1 MAEKEN
7 TKLFSEFAPTTT
19 QEWMDKITTDLKGA
33 DFNRKLVWRTN
44 EGFDVQPFY
53 RLENMVDLKNLDAY
67 PGDFPY
73 VRGNKKD
80 NNNWFIRQDIVV
92 KDIKEANE
100 KALDVMQ
107 KGVDSLGFILD
118 EKVDYTKSDIQ
129 ALLNGIVLDCVEINF
144 VCGCKAG
151 KIISLVK
158 ELASEQGVDAAN
170 IYGGVDLDPLGY
182 ITLKGK
188 FCCGTEEQVFDT
200 VKDTVVS
207 AQGMK
212 SFKAIEVSGKNFN
225 NAGSSIVEE
234 LGFSLAA
241 GVEYLTQLTERGLS
255 IDEVAPKIRFA
266 FGTGSKYFMEVAKLR
281 AARYLWS
288 KIVKAYEPK
297 SDCVCKMNIHAET
310 SEWNKTIYDAEVNM
324 LRTQTEAMSAVLGGV
339 DSFTV
344 KPYNE
349 VKGETNAITERIAR
363 NQQILLKEEAHLGK
377 VADPTGGSYY
387 VEELTQS
394 ISEAA
399 WNLFLEVQGKGG
411 YVAALKEGF
420 VQSTVVATAEAR
432 NKAIATRKENLL
444 GTNIF
449 PNFTEKMEKH
459 ICSCKLEAKD
469 MKVEGAEVET
479 LKLYRGAQ
487 PFEAL
492 RLKTDEFAM
501 KNERPLVQ
509 MFPIG
514 NLNMRKARA
523 QFACNFF
530 ACAGF
535 TVEDHNGFKTVE
547 EGVKVCKDKNAKIV
561 VVCSSDDEYA
571 TIAPEVFEALSKDAV
586 VVVAGAPACAEDLKA
601 KGITN
606 FVHVKTNVLEELRRY
621 QTELGI

>member
-7 TKLFSEFAPTTT
+7 TKLFSEFAPNTT

-33 DFNRKLVWRTN
+33 DFNRRLVWKTN
-44 EGFDVQPFY
+44 EGFNVQPFY
-53 RLENMVDLKNLDAY
+53 RLENMKDLKYLDAY

-80 NNNWFIRQDIVV
+80 NNNWLVRQDILV
-92 KDIKEANE
+92 KDIKEANI
-100 KALDVMQ
+100 KALDIMQ
-107 KGVDSLGFILD
+107 KGVESLGFILD
-118 EKVDYTKSDIQ
+118 EKVNYTKEDIN
-129 ALLNGIVLDCVEINF
+129 ALLAGIVLDCVEINF
-144 VCGCKAG
+144 VCACKTG
-151 KIISLVK
+151 NILSIVK
-158 ELASEQGVDAAN
+158 EIAAEQKVDLAKIQG
-170 IYGGVDLDPLGY
+170 GLDLDPLGY

-188 FCCGTEEQVFDT
+188 FCCGTQAQVFDI
-200 VKDTVVS
+200 VKDTVAA
-207 AQGMK
+207 AQGMD
-212 SFKAIEVSGKNFN
+212 SFKVVEVSGKNFN

-234 LGFSLAA
+234 LAFSLAS
-241 GVEYLTQLTERGLS
+241 GVEYLSQLSERGLS
-255 IDEVAPKIRFA
+255 IDEIAPKLRFTFA
-266 FGTGSKYFMEVAKLR
+266 TGSKYFMEVAKLR
-281 AARYLWS
+281 AGRYLWS

-297 SDCVCKMNIHAET
+297 CDCSCKMNVHAET

-344 KPYNE
+344 KPYKD
-349 VKGETNAITERIAR
+349 VMGKTDVITERIAR

-387 VEELTQS
+387 VEALTQS
-394 ISEAA
+394 IIESA
-399 WNLFLEVQGKGG
+399 WKLFLEVQDKGG

-420 VQSTVVATAEAR
+420 IQATIVKTAEVR
-432 NKAIATRKENLL
+432 NKAIATRKENFL

-449 PNFTEKMEKH
+449 PNFTEAIAGH
-459 ICSCKLEAKD
+459 ICSCNLEAKD
-469 MKVEGAEVET
+469 MTLEGAEVET

-492 RLKTDEFAM
+492 RLKTDEYSL

-535 TVEDHNGFKTVE
+535 AVQDHNGFTTVE
-547 EGVKVCKDKNAKIV
+547 EGVKVCKDNKAKIV
-561 VVCSSDDEYA
+561 VICSSDDEYA
-571 TIAPEVFEALSKDAV
+571 TIAPEVFEGLSKEALI
-586 VVVAGAPACAEDLKA
+586 VVAGAPACAEDLKA

-606 FVHVKTNVLEELRRY
+606 FVNVKTNVLEDLRRY
-621 QTELGI
+621 QAELGI

>member
-7 TKLFSEFAPTTT
+7 TKLFSEFAPNTT

-53 RLENMVDLKNLDAY
+53 RLENMEELKNLDIY
-67 PGDFPY
+67 PGDYPF
-73 VRGNKKD
+73 VRGNKKN
-80 NNNWFIRQDIVV
+80 NNNWYIRQDILV
-92 KDIKEANE
+92 KDIKDANK
-100 KALDVMQ
+100 KALDIMQ

-118 EKVDYTKSDIQ
+118 EKASYTKEDIK
-129 ALLNGIVLDCVEINF
+129 ALISGIVLDCVELNF
-144 VCGCKAG
+144 VCGCKSG
-151 KIISLVK
+151 EILSFLKD
-158 ELASEQGVDAAN
+158 LASEQGVDTAK

-182 ITLKGK
+182 ITLRGK
-188 FCCGTEEQVFDT
+188 FCCGTEEQVFDI
-200 VKDTVVS
+200 VKDTVV
-207 AQGMK
+207 AAKEMD
-212 SFKAIEVSGKNFN
+212 SFKVIEVSGKHFN

-234 LGFSLAA
+234 LAFSLAA
-241 GVEYLTQLTERGLS
+241 GAEYLTQLTERGLS
-255 IDEVAPKIRFA
+255 IDEVAPKVRFA

-281 AARYLWS
+281 AGRYLWS
-288 KIVKAYEPK
+288 KIVKAYEPTCD
-297 SDCVCKMNIHAET
+297 SVCKMNVHAET
-310 SEWNKTIYDAEVNM
+310 SEWNKTIYDSQVNM

-339 DSFTV
+339 DSFTI
-344 KPYNE
+344 KPYDSILGTAD
-349 VKGETNAITERIAR
+349 VTTERIAR

-394 ISEAA
+394 IAEAA
-399 WNLFLEVQGKGG
+399 WNLFLEVQDKGG
-411 YVAALKEGF
+411 YIAALTVGF
-420 VQSTVVATAEAR
+420 IQETIVATAAGR

-449 PNFTEKMEKH
+449 PNFTEAIEKH
-459 ICSCKLEAKD
+459 ICSCKLDAQDLKED
-469 MKVEGAEVET
+469 GATVET

-492 RLKTDEFAM
+492 RLKTDEYVL

-535 TVEDHNGFKTVE
+535 AVQDHNGFATVE
-547 EGVKVCKDKNAKIV
+547 EGVKVCRENKAKIV

-571 TIAPEVFEALSKDAV
+571 TIAPEVFENLSKEAII
-586 VVVAGAPACAEDLKA
+586 VVAGAPACAEDLKA
-601 KGITN
+601 KGIIN
-606 FVHVKTNVLEELRRY
+606 FVHVKNNVLEELRRY
-621 QTELGI
+621 QSELGI